1 MNSPVGIF
9 VVVDVILA
17 CDVRGP
23 GVFFFTELYELVGI

>member
-17 CDVRGP
+17 CDVRRP
-23 GVFFFTELYELVGI
+23 GVLFFLLSFMN